1 MVINS
6 LQDLKLG
13 VLLVV
18 EVLLLLLQ
26 VLLLLMVMVVMEE
39 TAVEVAVAL
48 LVVVLSLL
56 KIFTSQVI
64 LLSPMRTTF
73 ARYTLVLVVQEV
85 LVLLVLLVLRDV
97 SLFTLVKEGLKCRLL
112 LLLS

>member
-18 EVLLLLLQ
+18 KVLLLLLQ
-26 VLLLLMVMVVMEE
+26 VLLLLMVMVVMAVM
-39 TAVEVAVAL
+39 AVEVAVAL

-56 KIFTSQVI
+56 KIYTSQVI
-64 LLSPMRTTF
+64 LLSPMKMTF
-73 ARYTLVLVVQEV
+73 AKYTLVLVVQEV

-97 SLFTLVKEGLKCRLL
+97 LLFTLVKEGLEM
-112 LLLS
+112 

>member
-1 MVINS
+1 MVLNS

-13 VLLVV
+13 LLLVV
-18 EVLLLLLQ
+18 KVLLLLLQ
-26 VLLLLMVMVVMEE
+26 VLLLLMVMVVMAVM
-39 TAVEVAVAL
+39 AVEGAVAL

-56 KIFTSQVI
+56 KIYTSQVI
-64 LLSPMRTTF
+64 LLSPMKMTF
-73 ARYTLVLVVQEV
+73 AKYTLVLVVQEV

-97 SLFTLVKEGLKCRLL
+97 SLFTLVKEDLKCRLL